1 MPVHLLRE
9 DQHESMIDL
18 LAEIHAYYTEGEVVS
33 REVIREH
40 LLGNLLA
47 PNSPHRLAVSSR
59 DDGFVLGF
67 AAITMV
73 YSLVDFAP
81 EKRKHCQ
88 LKELYVRSSMRSK
101 GVGRALMAWVARHAV
116 ENGCH
121 RIDWPVKATNAKGI
135 AFYKSVGAEQ
145 VVERLSF
152 RLSEPEVSALALQ
165 SPGASDA

>member
-18 LAEIHAYYTEGEVVS
+18 LAEIHAYYNDGAVVS
-33 REVIREH
+33 HETIREH
-40 LLGNLLA
+40 LLCNLLA
-47 PNSPHRLAVSSR
+47 PSSPHRLVVFSHEGGLVA
-59 DDGFVLGF
+59 GF
-67 AAITMV
+67 AAITFV

-88 LKELYVRSSMRSK
+88 LKELYVRSSMRSN
-101 GVGRALMAWVARHAV
+101 GVGHALMSWVARDAV

-135 AFYKSVGAEQ
+135 AFYKSIGAEQ
-145 VVERLSF
+145 VVDRLSF
-152 RLSEPEVSALALQ
+152 RLSEPEVSTLASQ
-165 SPGASDA
+165 HPGASDA

>member
-1 MPVHLLRE
+1 
-9 DQHESMIDL
+9 MIDL
-18 LAEIHAYYTEGEVVS
+18 LADIHAYYTEGAAIS

-40 LLGNLLA
+40 LVENLLS
-47 PNSPHRLAVSSR
+47 PSSPHQLVVCSL
-59 DDGFVLGF
+59 DHGIVIGF

-101 GVGRALMAWVARHAV
+101 GAGRSLMSWVARHAA

-121 RIDWPVKATNAKGI
+121 RIDWPVKASNAKGI
-135 AFYKSVGAEQ
+135 AFYKGVGAEQ

-152 RLSEPEVSALALQ
+152 RLSEQKLRELALQ
-165 SPGASDA
+165 CPAASDA